1 MIKITERNE
10 SVSRLRSLSSK
21 TLYEMEKYIQTNTW
35 IRVEEIS
42 EIFARMLLHEF
53 FIELTTILGEVCAC
67 NRGRNYR

>member
-42 EIFARMLLHEF
+42 EIFARVLLHEF

>member
-21 TLYEMEKYIQTNTW
+21 ILYEMEKYIQTNTW

>member
-42 EIFARMLLHEF
+42 EIFARVLLHEF

-67 NRGRNYR
+67 NRGHNYR